1 MLKSKKLAA
10 VLCAASLSSNLVN
23 SAISVWADELAT
35 INQPT
40 LKKIDVLTFNDF
52 HGNVLKDGKNI
63 GAARLAGV
71 INEYQLADEL
81 EDRKSTR
88 LNSSH

>member
-63 GAARLAGV
+63 LSV
-71 INEYQLADEL
+71 F
-81 EDRKSTR
+81 S
-88 LNSSH
+88 

>member
-1 MLKSKKLAA
+1 MLKVRNCSFYVHHYLKLI
-10 VLCAASLSSNLVN
+10 N

-63 GAARLAGV
+63 DSKISRR
-71 INEYQLADEL
+71 Y
-81 EDRKSTR
+81 
-88 LNSSH
+88 